1 VCCFCFYLRSVSCVH
16 CCLCLSIIH
25 FFFDCPIGFLWR
37 LFIVW
42 VNTSEV
48 DTTIF
53 HTVDKDYDKA
63 FISIYSKLIIV
74 VGTKFVLIAYFCW
87 WTISSWGY

>member
-1 VCCFCFYLRSVSCVH
+1 VSTVACAS
-16 CCLCLSIIH
+16 LLSIL
-25 FFFDCPIGFLWR
+25 DCPIGFLWR

-74 VGTKFVLIAYFCW
+74 VGTKFYIFVLIAYFCW